1 MTLLLTCKEFV
12 DGISDFI
19 DDDIAPDLRERLQKH
34 ISECP
39 NCWVVYDTT
48 KKTIQVFKGMEA
60 QPLPEDVRSRLV
72 QAVEKRMAAGGA
84 GAKQE

>member
-1 MTLLLTCKEFV
+1 MLTCKEFV

-19 DDDIAPDLRERLQKH
+19 DDEIAPDLRERLKKH
-34 ISECP
+34 ITECP

-72 QAVEKRMAAGGA
+72 QAVQKRMAAGGA
-84 GAKQE
+84 TATQE

>member
-1 MTLLLTCKEFV
+1 MLTCKEFV

-19 DDDIAPDLRERLQKH
+19 DDDIAPELRERLHNH

-60 QPLPEDVRSRLV
+60 QQLPEDVRSRLM
-72 QAVEKRMAAGGA
+72 QAVERRMAAGGA
-84 GAKQE
+84 AKQD

>member
-1 MTLLLTCKEFV
+1 LLTCKEFV

-19 DDDIAPDLRERLQKH
+19 DDDIAPELREKLQKH

-48 KKTIQVFKGMEA
+48 KKTIQVFKGMDA
-60 QPLPEDVRSRLV
+60 QPLPDDVRSRLMR
-72 QAVEKRMAAGGA
+72 AVEKRIAADQA
-84 GAKQE
+84 SAAPTAE

>member
-1 MTLLLTCKEFV
+1 LLTCKEFV

-19 DDDIAPDLRERLQKH
+19 DDDIAPELRERLQKH

-60 QPLPEDVRSRLV
+60 QPLPEDVRSRLM
-72 QAVEKRMAAGGA
+72 QALERRIAADQA
-84 GAKQE
+84 GSTKPE

>member
-60 QPLPEDVRSRLV
+60 QPLPEDVRSRLM
-72 QAVEKRMAAGGA
+72 QAVEKRIEMGDTP
-84 GAKQE
+84 AKPE

>member
-1 MTLLLTCKEFV
+1 MLTCKEFV

-19 DDDIAPDLRERLQKH
+19 DDDIAPELRERLQKH

-60 QPLPEDVRSRLV
+60 QPLPEDVRSRLM
-72 QAVEKRMAAGGA
+72 QAVERRIAADQTRST
-84 GAKQE
+84 KPE